1 MNVPESH
8 AGPDVSS
15 GKKRTIK
22 SNIKTRSS
30 TCSKEVLG
38 MLGGR
43 GGGAGG
49 CLLAVLRKHFGT
61 TAGII

>member
-15 GKKRTIK
+15 GKKGTIK

-43 GGGAGG
+43 WGGGGGGGAY
-49 CLLAVLRKHFGT
+49 
-61 TAGII
+61 